1 MIKQE
6 KHPTSKWDDQTT
18 TNKQNFVLNRSPKM
32 PTKTAIADSVP
43 FNQAYWVVP
52 GRFMAGC
59 YPGAEPFVDARDKLR
74 GLLEHGIRHI
84 INLMEPAEV
93 NSNGNSF
100 VPYEEQMTAIART
113 MGCNL
118 EIDRRPIRDYGIPT
132 HKAMKKILDLIDL
145 CIENNQAIYLH
156 CLGGLGRTGT
166 VVGCYLARHG
176 YDSGQKVLDIIRA
189 LRRDTATHH
198 LTSPETAQQIELVC
212 SWKQGE

>member
-1 MIKQE
+1 
-6 KHPTSKWDDQTT
+6 
-18 TNKQNFVLNRSPKM
+18 M
-32 PTKTAIADSVP
+32 PTTIDINPSVP
-43 FNQAYWVVP
+43 FNQAYWVLP

-59 YPGAEPFVDARDKLR
+59 YPGAGTSVDARDKLR

-132 HKAMKKILDLIDL
+132 HKDMKKILDLIDL
-145 CIENNQAIYLH
+145 CIENNQTIYLH

-166 VVGCYLARHG
+166 VAGCYLARHG